1 MAVLSVTLTD
11 DMLKLVSRINFVQ
24 FPVQEEWQSRQ
35 NLTWGIDLNSL
46 YGGSFMLEDVS
57 FILGIYD
64 KHIEGTENNPTGPQF
79 PEELESYMWEI
90 HSYILEHLQD
100 IEEIVHQFCN
110 RGGVKAGTYKAKS
123 NERIWE
129 FKEN

>member
-1 MAVLSVTLTD
+1 MAVLSVKLTD

-24 FPVQEEWQSRQ
+24 FPLHEEWQAKQ
-35 NLTWGIDLNSL
+35 DLTWGIDLNSL
-46 YGGSFMLEDVS
+46 YGGSFALEDIS

-64 KHIEGTENNPTGPQF
+64 KHIEGTENNPAGPEF
-79 PEELESYMWEI
+79 PKELEDYMWEM
-90 HSYILEHLQD
+90 HEYILEHLQD

-110 RGGVKAGTYKAKS
+110 RGGVNPGTYKCKS

-129 FKEN
+129 FVN